1 MPLSSLRATVLARR
15 THGEG
20 PGRPRPP
27 ISIWLRLLSAVV
39 LITLLLVACG
49 GTSNPAGN
57 GTTPVTSSVQPT
69 TSPSSAA
76 TPQTTQAASGAAGT
90 AQIQIVEQNERYQF
104 APQTL
109 TIKKGTRVTW
119 LNKSD
124 APHTVTSNNG
134 AFSDSG
140 MIAAGATFSL
150 LFTTAG
156 TYQYHCS
163 IHTYMTATI
172 IVTA

>member
-1 MPLSSLRATVLARR
+1 MLFKPLRQILALHDDEHGSGRQRQRAGAWLLLLGMAVLV
-15 THGEG
+15 T
-20 PGRPRPP
+20 
-27 ISIWLRLLSAVV
+27 
-39 LITLLLVACG
+39 LLVAAC
-49 GTSNPAGN
+49 GN
-57 GTTPVTSSVQPT
+57 GSPSTGSGITPTASSSQPTSSPSPT
-69 TSPSSAA
+69 T
-76 TPQTTQAASGAAGT
+76 TPQTTQSASGTAAT
-90 AQIQIVEQNERYQF
+90 VQVQIIEQNDRYQF
-104 APQTL
+104 SPQTL
-109 TIKKGTRVTW
+109 AIKKGTRVAW

-134 AFSDSG
+134 AFSASG
-140 MIAAGATFSL
+140 TIGEGATFTL

>member
-1 MPLSSLRATVLARR
+1 MPFKPLHQAQALHDDGHGSGGQQQRAGA
-15 THGEG
+15 
-20 PGRPRPP
+20 
-27 ISIWLRLLSAVV
+27 RLLVLGMAVLV
-39 LITLLLVACG
+39 TLLVVACG
-49 GTSNPAGN
+49 N
-57 GTTPVTSSVQPT
+57 GSSPTSSAVTPTVSSSQLTSSPPPT
-69 TSPSSAA
+69 TTSQATQSASSTA
-76 TPQTTQAASGAAGT
+76 TTVQV
-90 AQIQIVEQNERYQF
+90 QIIEQNERYQF
-104 APQTL
+104 SPQTL
-109 TIKKGTRVTW
+109 TIKKGTRVVW

-134 AFSDSG
+134 AFSDSDTIG
-140 MIAAGATFSL
+140 EGATFTL